1 MKASADST
9 LTRQEISANV
19 TSVGMEKLPADGG
32 RSKIY
37 LHPGQLFA
45 SAERSA
51 VSTILGSCVAVC
63 LWDPLSR
70 IGGINH
76 YLLPQWTGEGAASP
90 RFGNVAVQDL
100 LNKLLELGS
109 QKRRLQAKLFGG
121 ACVIEAFRKRGNH
134 LGTKNVQAAEE
145 LLEKEGI
152 PLVGHDV
159 GGCRGRKLIFHTD
172 NGTAWVKQL

>member
-1 MKASADST
+1 MQQE
-9 LTRQEISANV
+9 TRANV
-19 TSVGMEKLPADGG
+19 TSVSMEKLPADGG

-63 LWDPLSR
+63 LWDPILK

-76 YLLPQWTGEGAASP
+76 YLLPLWTGEGTASP

-100 LNKLLELGS
+100 LNRLLELGS

-121 ACVIEAFRKRGNH
+121 ACVIEAFRERENH

-145 LLEKEGI
+145 LLGKEGI

-172 NGTAWVKQL
+172 NGTAWVRQL